1 MFLTLRGLPIRFTR
15 RLLNGGTVS
24 VTVKSSLRW
33 GELTG
38 KVRVVTLSHP
48 AGAPAEGSSHPI
60 NRGVFA
66 DIVLPG
72 VVGGVVR
79 YALVPMVY
87 DSEGLLRLDLP
98 VLVVDVPPV
107 GGSIVSL
114 DDLVFLRDDQRAI
127 VTTGG
132 MSLAS
137 IASGAPGGSPLPGP
151 SPQPAPGGVGFTD
164 NGDGTVSFEK
174 IGA

>member
-1 MFLTLRGLPIRFTR
+1 M
-15 RLLNGGTVS
+15 S

-38 KVRVVTLSHP
+38 KVRVFTLSHP
-48 AGAPAEGSSHPI
+48 AGANVEGSSHPI
-60 NRGVFA
+60 SRGVFA

-79 YALVPMVY
+79 YALVPMVF

-98 VLVVDVPPV
+98 VLVAEVEPGASRV
-107 GGSIVSL
+107 VSL
-114 DDLVFLRDDQRAI
+114 DDLVFLRDAQRAI

-137 IASGAPGGSPLPGP
+137 ISSGAPGASPLPGP
-151 SPQPAPGGVGFTD
+151 APGGVSVTD

>member
-1 MFLTLRGLPIRFTR
+1 MFLTLRGSPIRFTR

-60 NRGVFA
+60 NRGAFA

-114 DDLVFLRDDQRAI
+114 DDLVFLRDAQRAI

>member
-1 MFLTLRGLPIRFTR
+1 MA
-15 RLLNGGTVS
+15 

-38 KVRVVTLSHP
+38 KVRVVALSHP
-48 AGAPAEGSSHPI
+48 AGASAEGSSHPI
-60 NRGVFA
+60 NQGVFA

-72 VVGGVVR
+72 VVGGSVR

-98 VLVVDVPPV
+98 VLVADVPPV
-107 GGSIVSL
+107 GGRVVSL
-114 DDLVFLRDDQRAI
+114 DDLVFLRDAQRAI

-137 IASGAPGGSPLPGP
+137 ISSGAPGASPLPGP
-151 SPQPAPGGVGFTD
+151 APSPAPGGVGFTD

>member
-1 MFLTLRGLPIRFTR
+1 M
-15 RLLNGGTVS
+15 S

-38 KVRVVTLSHP
+38 KVLVVTLSHP

-60 NRGVFA
+60 NRGIFA

-72 VVGGVVR
+72 VAGGVVR

-98 VLVVDVPPV
+98 VLVAEVAP
-107 GGSIVSL
+107 GAGSVVSL
-114 DDLVFLRDDQRAI
+114 DDLVFLRDAQRSI

-137 IASGAPGGSPLPGP
+137 ISSGAPGASPLPGP
-151 SPQPAPGGVGFTD
+151 APGGVRVTD

>member
-1 MFLTLRGLPIRFTR
+1 MA
-15 RLLNGGTVS
+15 

-38 KVRVVTLSHP
+38 KVRVVALSHP
-48 AGAPAEGSSHPI
+48 AGASAEGSSHPI

-66 DIVLPG
+66 DMVLPG

-79 YALVPMVY
+79 YALVPMVF

-98 VLVVDVPPV
+98 VLVVEA
-107 GGSIVSL
+107 GTASKTVSL
-114 DDLVFLRDDQRAI
+114 DDLVFLRDTQRAI

-137 IASGAPGGSPLPGP
+137 ILSGAPGASPLPG
-151 SPQPAPGGVGFTD
+151 PAPGGVGFTD

>member
-114 DDLVFLRDDQRAI
+114 DDLVFLRDAQRAI

>member
-1 MFLTLRGLPIRFTR
+1 MA
-15 RLLNGGTVS
+15 

-38 KVRVVTLSHP
+38 KVRVVSLSHP
-48 AGAPAEGSSHPI
+48 VGANVEGSSHPI

-79 YALVPMVY
+79 YALVPMVF

-98 VLVVDVPPV
+98 VLVAEA
-107 GGSIVSL
+107 GTASETVSL
-114 DDLVFLRDDQRAI
+114 DDLVFLRDAQRAI

-137 IASGAPGGSPLPGP
+137 MSTGKQGAPLTPGP
-151 SPQPAPGGVGFTD
+151 TPQPTPGGVGFTD

>member
-1 MFLTLRGLPIRFTR
+1 MA
-15 RLLNGGTVS
+15 

-48 AGAPAEGSSHPI
+48 AGATVEASSHPI

-98 VLVVDVPPV
+98 VLVAEA
-107 GGSIVSL
+107 GAASNTVSL
-114 DDLVFLRDDQRAI
+114 DDLVFLRDAQRAI

-137 IASGAPGGSPLPGP
+137 ISSGAPGASPLPGP
-151 SPQPAPGGVGFTD
+151 HPSPAPGGVSITN

>member
-1 MFLTLRGLPIRFTR
+1 MA
-15 RLLNGGTVS
+15 
-24 VTVKSSLRW
+24 VTVKASLRW

-38 KVRVVTLSHP
+38 TVRVVALSHP
-48 AGAPAEGSSHPI
+48 AGANVEGSSHPI

-72 VVGGVVR
+72 VVGGAVR
-79 YALVPMVY
+79 YALVPMVF

-114 DDLVFLRDDQRAI
+114 DDLVFLRDAQRAI

-137 IASGAPGGSPLPGP
+137 MSTGKQGAPLTPGP
-151 SPQPAPGGVGFTD
+151 TPQPAPGGVGFTD

>member
-1 MFLTLRGLPIRFTR
+1 MA
-15 RLLNGGTVS
+15 

-38 KVRVVTLSHP
+38 KVRVVALSHP
-48 AGAPAEGSSHPI
+48 AGASAEGSSHLI

-98 VLVVDVPPV
+98 VLVVEA
-107 GGSIVSL
+107 GTASKTVSL
-114 DDLVFLRDDQRAI
+114 DDLVFLRDAQRAI

-132 MSLAS
+132 VSLAS
-137 IASGAPGGSPLPGP
+137 ISSGAPGASPLPGP
-151 SPQPAPGGVGFTD
+151 APGGVDFTD

>member
-1 MFLTLRGLPIRFTR
+1 MA
-15 RLLNGGTVS
+15 

-48 AGAPAEGSSHPI
+48 AGAPAGGSSHLI

-98 VLVVDVPPV
+98 VLVAEVAPGAGKV
-107 GGSIVSL
+107 VSL
-114 DDLVFLRDDQRAI
+114 DDLVFLRDAQRAI

-137 IASGAPGGSPLPGP
+137 ISSGAPGAS
-151 SPQPAPGGVGFTD
+151 PGGVSVTD

>member
-1 MFLTLRGLPIRFTR
+1 MA
-15 RLLNGGTVS
+15 

-48 AGAPAEGSSHPI
+48 AGASAEGSSHPI
-60 NRGVFA
+60 SRGVFD

-114 DDLVFLRDDQRAI
+114 DDLVFLRDAQRAI

-137 IASGAPGGSPLPGP
+137 ISSGALGASPLPGP
-151 SPQPAPGGVGFTD
+151 APGGVRVTD

>member
-1 MFLTLRGLPIRFTR
+1 MA
-15 RLLNGGTVS
+15 

-38 KVRVVTLSHP
+38 TVRVVSLSHP
-48 AGAPAEGSSHPI
+48 AGANVEGSSHPI
-60 NRGVFA
+60 SRGVFA

-79 YALVPMVY
+79 YALVPMVF

-98 VLVVDVPPV
+98 VLVAEVEPGASRV
-107 GGSIVSL
+107 VSL
-114 DDLVFLRDDQRAI
+114 DDLVFLRDAQRAI

-137 IASGAPGGSPLPGP
+137 ISSGAPGASPLPG
-151 SPQPAPGGVGFTD
+151 PAPGGVGFTD

>member
-1 MFLTLRGLPIRFTR
+1 MP
-15 RLLNGGTVS
+15 

-38 KVRVVTLSHP
+38 TVRVVSLSHP
-48 AGAPAEGSSHPI
+48 VGATVEGSSHPI

-72 VVGGVVR
+72 VVGGSVR
-79 YALVPMVY
+79 YALVPMVF

-98 VLVVDVPPV
+98 VLVAEADT
-107 GGSIVSL
+107 SSKTVSL
-114 DDLVFLRDDQRAI
+114 DDLVFLRDAQRAI

-137 IASGAPGGSPLPGP
+137 MSTGARGAPLTP
-151 SPQPAPGGVGFTD
+151 SPTPRPAPGGVRFTD

>member
-1 MFLTLRGLPIRFTR
+1 MA
-15 RLLNGGTVS
+15 
-24 VTVKSSLRW
+24 VTVKASLRW

-38 KVRVVTLSHP
+38 KVWVVTLSHP
-48 AGAPAEGSSHPI
+48 AGATVEGSSHPI
-60 NRGVFA
+60 SRGVFA

-72 VVGGVVR
+72 VVGGAVR

-98 VLVVDVPPV
+98 VLVAEVAPGASRV
-107 GGSIVSL
+107 VSL
-114 DDLVFLRDDQRAI
+114 DDLVFLRDAQRAI

-137 IASGAPGGSPLPGP
+137 ISSGAPGASPLPGP
-151 SPQPAPGGVGFTD
+151 PPGGVGFTD

>member
-1 MFLTLRGLPIRFTR
+1 MA
-15 RLLNGGTVS
+15 
-24 VTVKSSLRW
+24 VTVKASLRW

-38 KVRVVTLSHP
+38 TVRVVALSHP
-48 AGAPAEGSSHPI
+48 VGANVEGSSHLI

-66 DIVLPG
+66 DLVLPG

-79 YALVPMVY
+79 YALVPMVF

-98 VLVVDVPPV
+98 VLVVEA
-107 GGSIVSL
+107 GTASKTVSL
-114 DDLVFLRDDQRAI
+114 DDLVFLRDAQRAI

-137 IASGAPGGSPLPGP
+137 MSTGKPGAPLTPGP
-151 SPQPAPGGVGFTD
+151 TPQPAPGGVGFTD

>member
-1 MFLTLRGLPIRFTR
+1 MA
-15 RLLNGGTVS
+15 

-33 GELTG
+33 GDLTG
-38 KVRVVTLSHP
+38 RVLVVTLSHP
-48 AGAPAEGSSHPI
+48 VGATVEGSSHPI
-60 NRGVFA
+60 SRGVFS

-98 VLVVDVPPV
+98 VLVAEA
-107 GGSIVSL
+107 GKASKTVSL
-114 DDLVFLRDDQRAI
+114 DDLVFLRDAQRAI

-137 IASGAPGGSPLPGP
+137 ISSGAPGPAP
-151 SPQPAPGGVGFTD
+151 SPAPGGVSVTD

>member
-1 MFLTLRGLPIRFTR
+1 MA
-15 RLLNGGTVS
+15 
-24 VTVKSSLRW
+24 VTVKYSLRW

-38 KVRVVTLSHP
+38 KVRVVALSHP

-72 VVGGVVR
+72 VVGGSVR

-98 VLVVDVPPV
+98 VLVVDVAPGAGKV
-107 GGSIVSL
+107 VSL
-114 DDLVFLRDDQRAI
+114 DDLVFLRDAQRAI

-137 IASGAPGGSPLPGP
+137 ISSGAPGASPLPG
-151 SPQPAPGGVGFTD
+151 PAPGGVGFTD

>member
-1 MFLTLRGLPIRFTR
+1 MA
-15 RLLNGGTVS
+15 

-38 KVRVVTLSHP
+38 KVRVVSLSHP
-48 AGAPAEGSSHPI
+48 AGANVEGSSHLI
-60 NRGVFA
+60 SRGVFA

-79 YALVPMVY
+79 YALVPMVF

-98 VLVVDVPPV
+98 VLVVEA
-107 GGSIVSL
+107 GTASKTVSL
-114 DDLVFLRDDQRAI
+114 DDLVFLRDAQRAI

-137 IASGAPGGSPLPGP
+137 MSTAARGAPLTPGP
-151 SPQPAPGGVGFTD
+151 TPHPAPGGVGFTD

>member
-1 MFLTLRGLPIRFTR
+1 MFLTLRGWPIRFTR

-98 VLVVDVPPV
+98 VLRVDVPPV

-114 DDLVFLRDDQRAI
+114 DDLVFLRDDRRAI

-151 SPQPAPGGVGFTD
+151 SPRPAPGGVGFTD